1 MSLEK
6 RDMKVFGKKVFVL
19 VAGFFG
25 VTAIAADFDG
35 SMPLIFSFGQV
46 VECVAGSEC
55 LAVTNYS
62 VDAPD
67 FVKLDFRKKQIVSTT
82 AGEDSPARDINVTDL
97 TTYLIVQGTQ
107 GSGQGDTLGYS
118 LSIDKATGQ
127 MAAAGAGENAGFV
140 IFGAC
145 TPN

>member
-1 MSLEK
+1 
-6 RDMKVFGKKVFVL
+6 MKVFGKKNFVL
-19 VAGFFG
+19 VASVFG
-25 VTAIAADFDG
+25 MTAVAADFDG
-35 SMPLIFSFGQV
+35 SEPLICSFGHV
-46 VECVAGSEC
+46 VECVNGSEC
-55 LAVTNYS
+55 LAVTNAS

-67 FVKLDFRKKQIVSTT
+67 FVKLDFRNKQIVSTT
-82 AGEDSPARDINVTDL
+82 GGEDSPASDINVTDL
-97 TTYLIVQGTQ
+97 STHLIVQGTQ
-107 GSGQGDTLGYS
+107 GSGQGDALGFS

>member
-1 MSLEK
+1 
-6 RDMKVFGKKVFVL
+6 MKVFGKQVFVL
-19 VAGFFG
+19 VVGFLS
-25 VTAIAADFDG
+25 VTAVAADFDG
-35 SMPLIFSFGQV
+35 SSPLICSFGHV
-46 VECVAGSEC
+46 VECVNGSEC
-55 LAVTNYS
+55 LAVTNDA

-82 AGEDSPARDINVTDL
+82 AGEDSPASDIKVTDL
-97 TTYLIVQGTQ
+97 ITHLIIQGTQ
-107 GSGQGDTLGYS
+107 GSGQGDALGFS

>member
-1 MSLEK
+1 
-6 RDMKVFGKKVFVL
+6 MKVFGKKNFVL
-19 VAGFFG
+19 VASVFC
-25 VTAIAADFDG
+25 VTAVAADFDG
-35 SMPLIFSFGQV
+35 SEPLICSFGQV
-46 VECVAGSEC
+46 IECVNVSDC
-55 LAVTNYS
+55 LAVTNAS

-67 FVKLDFRKKQIVSTT
+67 FVKLDFRNKQMVSTT
-82 AGEDSPARDINVTDL
+82 GGEDSPASDINVTDL
-97 TTYLIVQGTQ
+97 STHLIVQGTQ
-107 GSGQGDTLGYS
+107 GSGQGDALGFS

>member
-1 MSLEK
+1 
-6 RDMKVFGKKVFVL
+6 MKVFGKKVFVL
-19 VAGFFG
+19 LASVFG
-25 VTAIAADFDG
+25 VTAVAADFDG
-35 SMPLIFSFGQV
+35 STPLICSFGQV
-46 VECVAGSEC
+46 VECDAGSKCRVVSHE
-55 LAVTNYS
+55 S

-82 AGEDSPARDINVTDL
+82 VGEDSSASDINVTDL
-97 TTYLIVQGTQ
+97 TTHLIVQGTQ

-118 LSIDKATGQ
+118 LSIDKDTGQ
-127 MAAAGAGENAGFV
+127 MTAAGAGENAGFV